1 VQRAARVPVHI
12 PVLKDE
18 EKTMKKMIAG
28 LIGVVLML
36 SLSLSWALPT
46 LQQVEAEVQ
55 KGNYTQAE
63 SMMKEVV
70 AAKPD
75 SAKAHYIYAEILAHD
90 ARFATASTEA
100 ATARRL
106 DPNIGFTDPAKFSA
120 FEELLKRQ
128 QGSTAAARTAPVSA
142 APTRSA
148 VPSTESTA
156 PVRTERSG
164 GVPPIVWL
172 VGLLVIGFVLWRGLA
187 RSRAA
192 SAGAVGMGGAGYAP
206 QAPGMAMNNGM
217 APGAAMG
224 YPPGGVAPM
233 NQGGYYNNPGY
244 PQGQPMQQARQ
255 GSGMLGTGMAV
266 AGGVAGGMLLDRM
279 LNSRHEGAAGAS
291 QGYADQGGSVNPAAF
306 DSPASDAAAG
316 ELENRQVDFGNG
328 NDWDA
333 GGGGD
338 SFDVGGGG
346 SSSDDGWS

>member
-1 VQRAARVPVHI
+1 
-12 PVLKDE
+12 
-18 EKTMKKMIAG
+18 MKKMIAG
-28 LIGVVLML
+28 LVGIVLML
-36 SLSLSWALPT
+36 SLSMSWALPT
-46 LQQVEAEVQ
+46 LQQVETEVQ
-55 KGNYTQAE
+55 SGNYSQAE
-63 SMMKEVV
+63 TMMKEVV
-70 AAKPD
+70 AAKPE

-90 ARFATASTEA
+90 ARFASASTEA
-100 ATARRL
+100 AQARKL
-106 DPNIGFTDPAKFSA
+106 DPSIGFTDPAKFTA
-120 FEELLKRQ
+120 FEDLLKRQ
-128 QGSTAAARTAPVSA
+128 QGSSASARTAPANA

-148 VPSTESTA
+148 VPAESTA

-172 VGLLVIGFVLWRGLA
+172 VGLLVVGFALWRGLA

-192 SAGAVGMGGAGYAP
+192 AAGAAGMGGAGYAP

-244 PQGQPMQQARQ
+244 PQGQPMQPARQ
-255 GSGMLGTGMAV
+255 GGGMLGTGMAV

-279 LNSRHEGAAGAS
+279 LNSRHEGGAGAG
-291 QGYADQGGSVNPAAF
+291 QGYVDQGGTVNPAAF
-306 DSPASDAAAG
+306 DSPQSDAAAG
-316 ELENRQVDFGNG
+316 ELENRQVDFGSG
-328 NDWDA
+328 NDWDS

-346 SSSDDGWS
+346 GNDDGWS